1 MRLLRLKV
9 ANFRQYADEQDI
21 EFAADDVRNVT
32 VVHGINGAGKTSL
45 FYALNWAFF
54 GDAVV
59 DDNARLVSKATLTD
73 VAPGERFVTSVQVE
87 FEHNGAKY
95 VGVRSIDVEKRSPEP
110 SDFHTDAPT
119 FSLTRTGPDGRSREV
134 RAPREE
140 LNGILP
146 ESVRSYFFFD
156 GERIDQFARPENAAQ
171 VKTAVMSVLRV
182 ELLDQAIRHLR
193 ATASSY
199 EEELKRHV
207 AGTPLADLIEKRR
220 QVVERLQKSQQEV
233 DDLEAEIK
241 AADRRIATI
250 EDDLALFAESRP
262 LIARKGE
269 LDGTITELERERAQL
284 FARLGVAIQR
294 GAFLAA
300 APAVDQ
306 AMQLLEEKREKG
318 QIPSGIRETLVEDLL
333 AQERCI
339 CGRSL
344 AEGEP
349 AREQILSLKQGL
361 FSQRLEDAV
370 MAAAARLRL
379 AANQRGEVA
388 DALRELLAEEASLHD
403 SLHESIE
410 ERSEIEKQLGQIKE
424 DEIEG
429 LMAKRADHR
438 KKQQDLIGRRGAAL
452 QRVATLEE
460 EAEDLQKHIAK
471 AEVSET
477 RASDIQRRLDLT
489 RRSELAVKRARAEFA
504 DEMRAHI
511 QEEARAIFRR
521 LIWKDA
527 QWQDIRLDDDYQLD
541 VIDRF
546 GFPALA
552 DLSAGERQ
560 VLSLAF
566 IVGMAEIAEQA
577 VGAEAPLVMD
587 TPFGRLSTQHRLN
600 IIKEI
605 PTLTRQ
611 LVLFVTD
618 EELRKE
624 TRGEL
629 EPKIGA
635 EYHLEFDQL
644 TGTTTIEATV

>member
-1 MRLLRLKV
+1 MRV
-9 ANFRQYADEQDI
+9 ENFRQYAGEQEI
-21 EFAADDVRNVT
+21 EFSADADRNVT

-59 DDNARLVSKATLTD
+59 DDTDRLISKATLAD
-73 VAPGERFVTSVQVE
+73 AAAGERFVTSVQVD
-87 FEHNGAKY
+87 FEHDGGKY
-95 VGVRSIDVEKRSPEP
+95 VGVRSIDVEKRSPDAA
-110 SDFHTDAPT
+110 DFHADAPIFT
-119 FSLTRTGPDGRSREV
+119 LTRTGPDGQSKEV
-134 RAPREE
+134 RVPREE
-140 LNGILP
+140 LNSILP
-146 ESVRSYFFFD
+146 ESVRTYFFFD

-182 ELLDQAIRHLR
+182 ELLDQAIKHLR

-199 EEELKRHV
+199 DDELKRHV
-207 AGTPLADLIEKRR
+207 SGTPLADLIEKRE
-220 QVVERLQKSQQEV
+220 QVVDRTQKSQEEV
-233 DDLEAEIK
+233 DDLEAEIR
-241 AADRRIATI
+241 AAQRRIAEI
-250 EDDLALFAESRP
+250 EDNLALFNESRP

-269 LDGTITELERERAQL
+269 LDGAIHELEREQTQL
-284 FARLGVAIQR
+284 FTRLVGAVQR
-294 GAFLAA
+294 GTLLAA

-306 AMQLLEEKREKG
+306 AVQLLEEKREKG

-333 AQERCI
+333 AQGRCI

-349 AREQILSLKQGL
+349 AREQILNLKQGL

-370 MAAAARLRL
+370 MSAAARLRI
-379 AANQRGEVA
+379 AASQRDEVA
-388 DALRELLAEEASLHD
+388 ESLRELLSEEASLHD
-403 SLHESIE
+403 SLHEAIE

-424 DEIEG
+424 EEIEG
-429 LMAKRADHR
+429 LMAKRTDFR
-438 KKQQDLIGRRGAAL
+438 KKHDDLIGRRGAAIE
-452 QRVATLEE
+452 RVKRLEE
-460 EAEDLQKHIAK
+460 EADELQKDITK
-471 AEVSET
+471 AEVSES
-477 RASDIQRRLDLT
+477 RASDVQKRLDLT
-489 RRSELAVKRARAEFA
+489 RRAELAVKRVRAEFA

-511 QEEARAIFRR
+511 QDEARAIFRR
-521 LIWKDA
+521 LIWKET

-546 GFPALA
+546 GSRALA

-577 VGAEAPLVMD
+577 VDAEAPLVMD

-605 PTLTRQ
+605 PALTRQ

-618 EELRKE
+618 EELRE
-624 TRGEL
+624 DTRSEL

-635 EYHLEFDQL
+635 EYRLDFDQL
-644 TGTTTIEATV
+644 TGTTTIEEAA